1 MNDNITISKEQYS
14 KLKNYAFKWQTLQKL
29 NHLDHHQIRRIQF
42 LVKTKLPNEKSK
54 LFSIITQYKQ
64 TKDIYL
70 LQYIISIYKTIEDNE
85 NITIQFDPI
94 T

>member
-1 MNDNITISKEQYS
+1 MDKIELSQEQYK
-14 KLKNYAFKWQTLQKL
+14 KLKLFAKKWKDLNSL
-29 NHLDHHQIRRIQF
+29 NHLNHNQIRRIQF

-64 TKDIYL
+64 TKDIFL
-70 LQYIISIYKTIEDNE
+70 LQYIINIYNQIEDNE